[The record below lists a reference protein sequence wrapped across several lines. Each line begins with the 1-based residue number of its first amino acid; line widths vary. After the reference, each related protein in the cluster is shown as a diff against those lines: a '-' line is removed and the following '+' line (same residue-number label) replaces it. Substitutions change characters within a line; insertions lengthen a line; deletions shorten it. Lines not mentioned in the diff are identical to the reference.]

1 MNTSTTPAPVKG
13 TYDYVLLF
21 LTLVLICMG
30 LLMIYSASAVV
41 AGDRFTSDFYY
52 LKRQLAFLVVGLLAM
67 GVCQRMN
74 YHFLQKMVYPIL
86 LGALFF
92 IALSYVPGFKSVA
105 SGAARWV
112 KIGFIRFQ
120 PSEIAKLAV
129 VIFMAYSLS
138 KKGDRVQSFGV
149 GVLPHLMVGGVVIL
163 AVLGQKDLGGALVIA
178 ALMGVM
184 MFVSGARVLHLASM
198 MLLVMPFLYYQVAS
212 VGYRRKRILAFLDPW
227 SDRYGSGFQIIQSL
241 VSFHEG
247 GIWGK
252 GLGAGQQKLFYLPE
266 AHTDFIG
273 AVIGE
278 ELGLVGVI
286 FVVCLFVGFCA
297 RGFQVAWNAPDLFGR
312 YLALGITSFVAVQA
326 IGNLGVVMGVFPSKG
341 MVLPF
346 ISYGGSS
353 LVVLMSA
360 VGILLNISKYKGTSP
375 CMS

>member
-1 MNTSTTPAPVKG
+1 MTTPETSAPVKG

-41 AGDRFTSDFYY
+41 AGDRFTSDYY
-52 LKRQLAFLVVGLLAM
+52 FLKRQLGFLAAGLLVM
-67 GVCQRMN
+67 GVCQRMD
-74 YHFLQKMVYPIL
+74 YHFLRKLVYPLL
-86 LGALFF
+86 LGALFL

-112 KIGFIRFQ
+112 KIGPFRFQ
-120 PSEIAKLAV
+120 PSEFAKLAM

-149 GVLPHLMVGGVVIL
+149 GVLPHLMIGGTVIL

-178 ALMGVM
+178 ALMGIM
-184 MFVSGARVLHLASM
+184 MFVSGVRFTYLISLVLLAM
-198 MLLVMPFLYYQVAS
+198 PLLYFSVAS

-278 ELGLVGVI
+278 ELGLVGVL
-286 FVVCLFVGFCA
+286 FVICLFVALCA
-297 RGFQVAWNAPDLFGR
+297 RGFQIAWNAPDLFGR

-353 LVVLMSA
+353 LVVLMCG
-360 VGILLNISKYKGTSP
+360 VGILLNISKYRGTSP